1 MVNMRAFLL
10 KVAGFVLVVAAGYFL
25 LFLLVIVLN
34 VRATDK
40 SCRLG
45 PDVTAVMM
53 GDSHAMWSINDQEVP
68 GLRNIALNA
77 EGYKYSYLKLKRVL
91 SQQPHVKRVYL
102 GAGYHNL
109 SAYYD
114 DYIFGG
120 SFKFFVNRYLA
131 VLSAKDYA
139 ELFMK
144 DPLEFL
150 RLTKHAIVDGLK
162 PGLKG
167 QCELY
172 GTFPDEKQE
181 QVYDPKSMAR
191 RVQSQFFDEGRLLGV
206 SSSNLHNLQAIVDLC
221 REKGVALTLVNTPI
235 HQDYARAIPGP
246 FREQLSQFV
255 RFHRLEYYD
264 FADFQL
270 PDSAFLPDGDHLNS
284 LGAQLTTEKFRA
296 YHQAH

>member
-1 MVNMRAFLL
+1 MRAFLL
-10 KVAGFVLVVAAGYFL
+10 KVLGFVLIVAAGYFS
-25 LFLLVIVLN
+25 LFLLVIALN
-34 VRATDK
+34 VRAADK
-40 SCRLG
+40 SCHLG
-45 PDVTAVMM
+45 PDVTAVML
-53 GDSHAMWSINDQEVP
+53 GDSHAMWSVDDEKIP

-91 SQQPHVKRVYL
+91 AQEPNVKRVYL

-120 SFKFFVNRYLA
+120 SFKFFAHRYLP
-131 VLSAKDYA
+131 VLSGKDYA
-139 ELFMK
+139 ELFAK

-150 RLTKHAIVDGLK
+150 RLTKHAIVDGFK

-181 QVYDPKSMAR
+181 QVYDPKSMAK
-191 RVQSQFFDEGRLLGV
+191 RVQSQFFDHDKLLGV
-206 SSSNLHNLQAIVDLC
+206 SSSNLDHLEAIVSLC
-221 REKGVALTLVNTPI
+221 REKGVSLTLVNTPI
-235 HQDYARAIPGP
+235 HDDYGRAVPAQ
-246 FREQLSQFV
+246 FRQQLSDFV
-255 RFHRLEYYD
+255 RTHQLEYYD
-264 FADFQL
+264 FGDFSL
-270 PDSAFLPDGDHLNS
+270 PDSAFLPDGDHLNY
-284 LGAQLTTEKFRA
+284 LGAMLTSEKFRA